1 VKPKNARVVAASLQ
15 AQNRMPVAIQLRE
28 PVSAY
33 IAVGANLGDAVASVN
48 KALHDLSKLPQT
60 DVRAASGLYR
70 SAPYQAEGPAFI
82 NAVAHIQTYL
92 TAPDLLTAL
101 QAMEQA
107 AGRVRSHPNAPRT
120 LDLDILFYGDAT
132 LQSSRLTVPHP
143 CWMERAFVLLPLQ
156 EVAPHKVVQVMLH
169 AVAHQEIEKLV

>member
-1 VKPKNARVVAASLQ
+1 
-15 AQNRMPVAIQLRE
+15 
-28 PVSAY
+28 
-33 IAVGANLGDAVASVN
+33 
-48 KALHDLSKLPQT
+48 
-60 DVRAASGLYR
+60 
-70 SAPYQAEGPAFI
+70 
-82 NAVAHIQTYL
+82 L

-120 LDLDILFYGDAT
+120 LDLDILFYGDAK

-143 CWMERAFVLLPLQ
+143 RWMERAFVLLPLQ

-169 AVAHQEIEKLV
+169 AVAYQDIEKLS

>member
-1 VKPKNARVVAASLQ
+1 
-15 AQNRMPVAIQLRE
+15 MPVAIQLRE

-60 DVRAASGLYR
+60 EVKAASGLYR

-82 NAVAHIQTYL
+82 NAVAHIQTRL

-101 QAMEQA
+101 QAMELE

-120 LDLDILFYGDAT
+120 LDLDILFYGDAK
-132 LQSSRLTVPHP
+132 LQSGRLTVPHP
-143 CWMERAFVLLPLQ
+143 RWIERAFVLLPLQ